1 MLESFLNAWSEL
13 SVTELV
19 LLIVFGFIYFFRLI
33 YLIIF
38 TGRVAYIKPPTP
50 GAEEPVA
57 IISVFRNEEEN
68 LKINMPVLLSF
79 KKEEYEVIAVDDF
92 SMDNS
97 LTVLGLMKENNSK
110 LRITSLNQET
120 RFSEKVARNIAIK
133 GARHEWVVSVPPS
146 AVRFGSE
153 WLEDFSC
160 RLNKNINVLIGYTNV
175 EKNGTWQHLIFR
187 IIFFFQQ
194 LKSFEFTVTGMP
206 FVVSEENVVF
216 RKKKYFETGG
226 YGGKLTESFA
236 NLEFVINTFIDKK
249 STLLHL
255 SEQFT
260 FRLNR
265 KINTQ
270 EIFELLIKEIK
281 VKKHLS
287 FWKRFFLTISDTN
300 TLLLLPVT
308 LLIFIFLPVF
318 IPLVSLFLLAF
329 ALAYSLIIK
338 KILTRLD
345 ESKLLLPSLLLA
357 LVLPY
362 FELFFRAFYHNS
374 EQKKRWKGKK

>member
-1 MLESFLNAWSEL
+1 MLESFTNAWSEL
-13 SVTELV
+13 SVAELV
-19 LLIVFGFIYFFRLI
+19 LLIVFGFIYSFRLI

-38 TGRVAYIKPPTP
+38 TGRVAYIKPQAPDK
-50 GAEEPVA
+50 GEPVT

-68 LKINMPVLLSF
+68 LKKNMPVLLSF
-79 KKEEYEVIAVDDF
+79 KKEEYEVVAVDDF

-97 LTVLGLMKENNSK
+97 LTVLGLMKENNCN

-133 GARHEWVVSVPPS
+133 GARHEWVVSVPAS
-146 AVRFGSE
+146 AVLFGSK
-153 WLEDFSC
+153 WLEDFTC
-160 RLNKNINVLIGYTNV
+160 RLNKNINVMIGYTNV
-175 EKNGTWQHLIFR
+175 EKNRTWQHLVFR
-187 IIFFFQQ
+187 TIFFFQQ
-194 LKSFEFTVTGMP
+194 LKSFEFTATGMP
-206 FVVSEENVVF
+206 YVISEDNVVF
-216 RKKKYFETGG
+216 RKQKYFETGG

-236 NLEFVINTFIDKK
+236 NLELVVNTFIDKK

-270 EIFELLIKEIK
+270 EIFELLIKGIK

-287 FWKRFFLTISDTN
+287 FWKRFFLNISGTN
-300 TLLLLPVT
+300 TLLLLPAA

-318 IPLVSLFLLAF
+318 IPLVSLLLLVF

-338 KILTRLD
+338 KILNRLD
-345 ESKLLLPSLLLA
+345 ESKLLLPSLLIPLG
-357 LVLPY
+357 LPY

-374 EQKKRWKGKK
+374 EHKKRWKGKK